1 MGSSGKKGQKR
12 ITVVGEARAK
22 AQGLTYRV
30 ARGWTLRETQERRMR
45 QGSRV
50 KGLHLCEGQVRD
62 KKVTQ
67 AFTVGRH
74 WSLVR
79 RPMAQLAL
87 CFR

>member
-1 MGSSGKKGQKR
+1 MDTKGDA
-12 ITVVGEARAK
+12 GETDEA
-22 AQGLTYRV
+22 
-30 ARGWTLRETQERRMR
+30 
-45 QGSRV
+45 RV